1 MPATVSTE
9 KVRSLVSEGAQLLEV
24 LPQAA
29 YDEEHLPGAVNIP
42 LPSLT
47 PQAAEQL
54 DRKRP
59 VVVYCYDTECDLSAR
74 GAALLELYGFE
85 QVFDYTGSKTEWL
98 GMGLPAEGSL
108 RSSDRAGGRARPV
121 PTCAPDDPVD
131 GLVFDDVTARCVVVT
146 GSRVILGSL
155 RREAAGL
162 PAGTPASRAMEPG
175 PPTVRPSISRA
186 ELARSMVQEGQ
197 RSVLVSG
204 LDGRLIG
211 IVTVEDLQ
219 GS

>member
-9 KVRSLVSEGAQLLEV
+9 KVRSLASQGAQLLEV
-24 LPQAA
+24 LPQSA

-47 PQAAEQL
+47 PQAVEQL
-54 DRKRP
+54 DRQRP
-59 VVVYCYDTECDLSAR
+59 VIVYCYDTECDLSAR

-85 QVFDYTGSKTEWL
+85 EVYDYTGSKTEWL
-98 GMGLPAEGSL
+98 GMGMPAEGSL
-108 RSSDRAGGRARPV
+108 RDSDRAGGRARPV
-121 PTCAPDDPVD
+121 PTCGPDDPVER
-131 GLVFDDVTARCVVVT
+131 LAFDDATGRCVVVT
-146 GSRVILGSL
+146 GSGVILGSV

-162 PAGTPASRAMEPG
+162 PPGTPAARAMEPG

-186 ELARSMVQEGQ
+186 ELGRSMGQEGQ

-204 LDGRLIG
+204 LDGRLVG
-211 IVTVEDLQ
+211 IVSLDDLRAP
-219 GS
+219 